1 MSNPNPLS
9 TTTYLMVKVNKAH
22 RGLVCNALKELNLY
36 IGQELLLMELWQGDG
51 MTQTELAERLCIEP
65 PTLTK
70 MLSRLEKTKLL
81 EKRRD
86 IEDKRICRIFLTKK
100 GYSFQK
106 PVTDL
111 WLQLEETILANLSQE
126 ERLLFRRFMMQIYD
140 NLETAKSSQ
149 QFF

>member
-1 MSNPNPLS
+1 
-9 TTTYLMVKVNKAH
+9 MVRVNKAH
-22 RGLVCNALKELNLY
+22 RGLMSAALAKMDLH

-70 MLSRLEKTKLL
+70 MLSRLEKTELL

-86 IEDKRICRIFLTKK
+86 TKDKRICRIFLTEK

-106 PVTDL
+106 PITEL
-111 WLQLEETILANLSQE
+111 WLRIEETILANLSSE

-140 NLETAKSSQ
+140 NLEAAKSSQ
-149 QFF
+149 KPFKKIT

>member
-1 MSNPNPLS
+1 
-9 TTTYLMVKVNKAH
+9 MVRVTKAH
-22 RGLVCNALKELNLY
+22 RGLVSAALAKLDLH

-70 MLSRLEKTKLL
+70 MLSRLEKTELL

-86 IEDKRICRIFLTKK
+86 TQDKRICRIFLTQK

-106 PVTDL
+106 PITDL
-111 WLQLEETILANLSQE
+111 WLQLEDTILANLSPE
-126 ERLLFRRFMMQIYD
+126 ECLLFRRFMLQIYH
-140 NLETAKSSQ
+140 NLEDAKSDRKS
-149 QFF
+149 FKKFT

>member
-1 MSNPNPLS
+1 
-9 TTTYLMVKVNKAH
+9 MVRVTKAH
-22 RGLVCNALKELNLY
+22 RGLASAALAKLDLH

-70 MLSRLEKTKLL
+70 MLSRLEKTELV

-86 IEDKRICRIFLTKK
+86 TKDKRICRIFLTEK

-106 PVTDL
+106 PITDL
-111 WLQLEETILANLSQE
+111 WLQLEETILANFSLE

-140 NLETAKSSQ
+140 NLEAAKSSQ
-149 QFF
+149 KPFKKFT